1 MKEKENIQ
9 MSIQDIGPVTHVA
22 IPRRWLKWCAGL
34 LAAGVVGAW
43 TGGAPTFLIAGRT
56 ETAKANAAH
65 SDKDNREI
73 LEKLDQIIALRA
85 DIDQM
90 TNDMRDLKERV
101 NRIEGVLMTRK
112 P

>member
-1 MKEKENIQ
+1 VKEKEPPQ

-34 LAAGVVGAW
+34 LAAGAVGAW
-43 TGGAPTFLIAGRT
+43 TGGAPTFLIQART
-56 ETAKANAAH
+56 ASAKVNAEH
-65 SDKDNREI
+65 SDHDNREI
-73 LEKLDQIIALRA
+73 IDKLDQIIALRV

-90 TNDMRDLKERV
+90 TNDLRDLKDRV
-101 NRIEGVLMTRK
+101 NRIEGVLMSRK